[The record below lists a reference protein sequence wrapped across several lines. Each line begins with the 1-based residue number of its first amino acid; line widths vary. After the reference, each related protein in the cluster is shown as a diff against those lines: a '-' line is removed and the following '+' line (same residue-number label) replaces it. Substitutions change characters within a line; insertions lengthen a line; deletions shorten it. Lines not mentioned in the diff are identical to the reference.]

1 MNPRDQ
7 PFTQKL
13 WQRYTTWASGNSSI
27 KLGSEAL
34 SLHFLDLSQNNNAS
48 PTTQNKKEDC

>member
-34 SLHFLDLSQNNNAS
+34 SLPFLDLSQNNNPS